1 MVRCTAALQTRRT
14 ITAVYLVWRCRSF
27 AFWQLVSK
35 KRWPRGWHFE
45 RPCATTRCGPDLRCP
60 NAPPSDSVAP
70 TTCWLPGGR
79 HFSGQRSYGIIW
91 ALRLHPARAE
101 RTHGSC
107 WQVSR
112 PGSLAARWEYRF
124 NPLVDLEKVRAFATH
139 HACALPSHCL
149 ISLRGPIVLDRSH
162 PVGAVERRSV
172 RCRRVRRRLRP
183 SGGGGGH
190 LSSGPAGVPR
200 P

>member
-1 MVRCTAALQTRRT
+1 MVRHVPGPPAAMAPSIWLGGGPQNRVEGPTAFLRPTSRHRSSSALVGTHNAHAPRRIAGPMVRCTAALQTRRT

-79 HFSGQRSYGIIW
+79 HFSGQQRSGEIW
-91 ALRLHPARAE
+91 ALRLHPARVE

-112 PGSLAARWEYRF
+112 PGSLAAR
-124 NPLVDLEKVRAFATH
+124 
-139 HACALPSHCL
+139 
-149 ISLRGPIVLDRSH
+149 
-162 PVGAVERRSV
+162 
-172 RCRRVRRRLRP
+172 
-183 SGGGGGH
+183 
-190 LSSGPAGVPR
+190 
-200 P
+200 